1 MSKHDFSALYDQ
13 YPSII
18 AEMDETFTS
27 HEFILLLAHQHQKL
41 YVEALYSYRDS
52 LYDEKPVPFRP
63 VHQMLGRGLA
73 RHKDL
78 VTRIG
83 DTPSEDIFRN
93 SGECSE
99 WKKL

>member
-1 MSKHDFSALYDQ
+1 MSKHDFGALYEQ

-18 AEMDETFTS
+18 AEMDDTFTS
-27 HEFILLLAHQHQKL
+27 HEFILRLAHQHQKL

-52 LYDEKPVPFRP
+52 LYEGKPAPFRP
-63 VHQMLGRGLA
+63 VHQILGRRLA
-73 RHKDL
+73 AHKEL

-83 DTPSEDIFRN
+83 ETTSDDIFRN
-93 SGECSE
+93 PQVCSK

>member
-1 MSKHDFSALYDQ
+1 MSKHDFSALYEE

-18 AEMDETFTS
+18 AEMDDTFTS
-27 HEFILLLAHQHQKL
+27 HEFILRLAHQHQKL
-41 YVEALYSYRDS
+41 YVEALYTYRDTQ
-52 LYDEKPVPFRP
+52 YEGKPAPFRP
-63 VHQMLGRGLA
+63 VHQILGRRLA

-83 DTPSEDIFRN
+83 DTTSDDIFRN
-93 SGECSE
+93 PQVCSE